1 VATTEEQDGP
11 LDFRDL
17 GVSRSLLAGAAV
29 TLASASSAAALLLGS
44 PPEAAIGTAAASLA
58 IAFAVGRLLTQR
70 MREPLRAPVAALLRT
85 IDALRLGGSASD
97 LPQDGAPLLQ
107 PLLRRFQLAQS
118 AIENRSQKTV
128 ANLMQA
134 EAAFDRVHA
143 VLQSLREGVVVVDT
157 QGRVVLMNRNARRA
171 FGVGERRVEAEPLIG
186 MCAGDLRAAIQS
198 GLGRIDAERRAD
210 VRIGDVQHEGL
221 IYDLS
226 VVQVQ
231 SNRPDQDYGKVLV
244 LADVTQRH
252 EINRL
257 KDDLLSSISHE
268 LRTPLTNII
277 SSSEI
282 LTTLAPTDEADW
294 REFTD
299 MLNGEA
305 RRLKA
310 LVDDIMEYG
319 LLETGRAEL
328 RPEQVDAA
336 DLTETAVAVLRTAA
350 QQKRQTITVDSA
362 AHASVVVDARRMRE
376 AFCRILDNAVKF
388 TPEGGHIR
396 ATVATNGGNV
406 EIRIDDDGPGIP
418 EADRE
423 RVFDRF
429 QQLGDVMTGKPQGTG
444 LGLAIVRRIVE
455 ASGGD
460 VRCEGSDLG
469 GARFVVRIPIAKHA
483 ASRA

>member
-1 VATTEEQDGP
+1 MATQEGADAR

-29 TLASASSAAALLLGS
+29 TLASASSATALLLGS
-44 PPEAAIGTAAASLA
+44 PAEAAIGAAAASLA
-58 IAFAVGRLLTQR
+58 IAFAVGRMLTRR

-85 IDALRLGGSASD
+85 MDALRLGGSAND

-171 FGVGERRVEAEPLIG
+171 LGVGERRVEAEPLLA
-186 MCAGDLRAAIQS
+186 MCAGELRAAIES
-198 GLGRIDAERRAD
+198 GLARIDGERRID
-210 VRIGDVQHEGL
+210 VRIGDVPHEGR

-328 RPEQVDAA
+328 RAERVEA
-336 DLTETAVAVLRTAA
+336 TELAQTAVAVLRTAA
-350 QQKRQTITVDSA
+350 QQKRQTLTVEAD
-362 AHASVVVDARRMRE
+362 AHATVEVDARRMRE
-376 AFCRILDNAVKF
+376 ALCRILDNAVKF

-396 ATVATNGGNV
+396 ATVVSVGANV
-406 EIRIDDDGPGIP
+406 EIRVDDDGPGIP

-429 QQLGDVMTGKPQGTG
+429 
-444 LGLAIVRRIVE
+444 
-455 ASGGD
+455 
-460 VRCEGSDLG
+460 
-469 GARFVVRIPIAKHA
+469 
-483 ASRA
+483 